1 MCVDPVTLTV
11 GAQVLGTG
19 LGIVDKMSS
28 QAGAAANRSAAIDTA
43 LTQTIPSINE
53 SLAQVYNSNS
63 ARGNQERDAAATES
77 FDILRSMAEAKGTA
91 VVAAGEAGVGGV
103 SFANILSDFET
114 RESLA
119 KGKLDYNYATKAQQ
133 IADDNLQAKTKAQA
147 QINSTL
153 NATVNATPVPSATSM
168 WAGIGA
174 DIAGAGLKIAD
185 KQGLFDKGNKVDP
198 ATGTVIKKS

>member
-1 MCVDPVTLTV
+1 MCGIDPVTLGATV
-11 GAQVLGTG
+11 LTTG
-19 LGIVDKMSS
+19 LGIADKMSS
-28 QAGAAANRSAAIDTA
+28 QAGAAANRSAAINTA
-43 LTQTIPSINE
+43 LTETIPSINQ
-53 SLAQVYNSNS
+53 SLAQVYNSNG
-63 ARGNQERDAAATES
+63 ARVNQERDAAATES
-77 FDILRSMAEAKGTA
+77 FDILRGMAEAKGTA
-91 VVAAGEAGVGGV
+91 TVAAGEAGVGGV

-119 KGKLDYNYATKAQQ
+119 MGKLDYNTVTKTQQ

-147 QINSTL
+147 QINSTV

-174 DIAGAGLKIAD
+174 DIGLASLKIGD
-185 KQGLFDKGNKVDP
+185 KAGWFDTKNKVDP